1 MAKQIKSRRVAV
13 ANKAGVEGRDL
24 LLAGIG
30 AVSLTRKQGIK
41 LYSTLVEEGK
51 QMSGRVEQ
59 TLASLQDQARLGA
72 ELVRESFD
80 AVASPIRARAEATYS
95 TVKAELESRLAPV
108 LDRLGVK
115 RSVKTRARGGVKKVV
130 RKTRATA
137 KRVVRK
143 AKAA

>member
-1 MAKQIKSRRVAV
+1 MAKQIKTRRAAV
-13 ANKAGVEGRDL
+13 ANKTGIEGRDL

-59 TLASLQDQARLGA
+59 TLASLQDQAKLGA
-72 ELVRESFD
+72 ELVRERFD
-80 AVASPIRARAEATYS
+80 AVVTPIRARAESTYS

-108 LDRLGVK
+108 LDKLGVK

-130 RKTRATA
+130 RKTRTTA

>member
-1 MAKQIKSRRVAV
+1 MAKQIKTRRAAV
-13 ANKAGVEGRDL
+13 ANKTGIEGRDL

-59 TLASLQDQARLGA
+59 TLANLQDQAKLGA
-72 ELVRESFD
+72 ELVRERFD
-80 AVASPIRARAEATYS
+80 AVASPIRARADATYS

-130 RKTRATA
+130 RNTRATA

>member
-1 MAKQIKSRRVAV
+1 MAKQIKTRRAAV
-13 ANKAGVEGRDL
+13 ANKTGIEGRDL

-59 TLASLQDQARLGA
+59 TLANLQDQAKLGA
-72 ELVRESFD
+72 ELVRERFD
-80 AVASPIRARAEATYS
+80 AVASPIRARAKATYS